1 MTQPTPITIHI
12 PAGKNF
18 DRQIEVCRHTARKE
32 KATVIIERS
41 VERRDGSKRVIPI
54 MEITPNGDVREIEV
68 NTFRVSVLE
77 HTALAH
83 LDYLDGR
90 MNRRAAEGHARLN
103 ELGRVSADYIAA
115 DRDNRR
121 GRLKVGR

>member
-1 MTQPTPITIHI
+1 MTQPTPITVHL
-12 PAGKNF
+12 PAEKNL
-18 DRQIEVCRHTARKE
+18 DRQIEVCRHTARKDQV
-32 KATVIIERS
+32 TVIIERS

-54 MEITPNGDVREIEV
+54 LEITPAGDVREIEV

-103 ELGRVSADYIAA
+103 ELGRVSADYLAA
-115 DRDNRR
+115 DRESRR
-121 GRLKVGR
+121 GRQKVSR